1 MSEDSSGR
9 QGSILVPPQLAPDR
23 MPGSPSA
30 VDRSLLTLP
39 GLREFA
45 AVTFHLVAGL
55 ADAVLPGRTSV
66 IPRRNSS

>member
-1 MSEDSSGR
+1 MREDSSGR

-30 VDRSLLTLP
+30 VDRSLLALP
-39 GLREFA
+39 GLGEF
-45 AVTFHLVAGL
+45 VTITFQLMARV

-66 IPRRNSS
+66 IPRRNSP